1 MDKKELRKQVKVLKS
16 QYSLEQKV
24 EMSRPLWEELEQTDF
39 FKEARTVLLYW
50 SMDDEVF
57 THDYVCKW
65 AGEKTVLLPCVK
77 GDVLEL
83 RVFKGMESLQ
93 PGEAFGI
100 LEPVGELYTD
110 YDAIDLIVVPGVA
123 FDHRGNR
130 LGRGRGYYDKIL
142 KETQVARKVGICFGW
157 FLPMKQNMLLWFMWL
172 KIRKKQCC
180 MPIIFTPVSG
190 KNFFRSG
197 CKILPCG
204 SAARS
209 AEKSLSRPQ
218 PTAAIMASP

>member
-24 EMSRPLWEELEQTDF
+24 EMSRPLWKELEQTDF

-65 AGEKTVLLPCVK
+65 AGEKIVLLPCVK

-83 RVFKGMESLQ
+83 RVFNVM
-93 PGEAFGI
+93 
-100 LEPVGELYTD
+100 ELYTD

-123 FDHRGNR
+123 FDHHGNR

-142 KETQVARKVGICFGW
+142 KETRVARKVGICFG
-157 FLPMKQNMLLWFMWL
+157 FQFVEEV
-172 KIRKKQCC
+172 
-180 MPIIFTPVSG
+180 PVDELDVRMDLVIHG
-190 KNFFRSG
+190 
-197 CKILPCG
+197 I
-204 SAARS
+204 
-209 AEKSLSRPQ
+209 
-218 PTAAIMASP
+218 

>member
-1 MDKKELRKQVKVLKS
+1 MRKQVKVLKS

-24 EMSRPLWEELEQTDF
+24 EMSRPLWKELEQTDF

-100 LEPVGELYTD
+100 LEPVGELSHGLRR
-110 YDAIDLIVVPGVA
+110 DLELDCRA
-123 FDHRGNR
+123 
-130 LGRGRGYYDKIL
+130 GRGLLI
-142 KETQVARKVGICFGW
+142 ARES
-157 FLPMKQNMLLWFMWL
+157 
-172 KIRKKQCC
+172 
-180 MPIIFTPVSG
+180 SG
-190 KNFFRSG
+190 TRSRV
-197 CKILPCG
+197 L
-204 SAARS
+204 R
-209 AEKSLSRPQ
+209 
-218 PTAAIMASP
+218 

>member
-1 MDKKELRKQVKVLKS
+1 MILTIWNHWFSFTINAADQQIINQYIESGQYFTINRARQYGKTTLLYLLEKELRKQVKVLKS

-24 EMSRPLWEELEQTDF
+24 EMSRPLWKELEQTDF

-123 FDHRGNR
+123 FDRHGNR

-142 KETQVARKVGICFGW
+142 KETHVARKVGICFG
-157 FLPMKQNMLLWFMWL
+157 FQFVEEV
-172 KIRKKQCC
+172 
-180 MPIIFTPVSG
+180 PVDELDVRMDLVIHG
-190 KNFFRSG
+190 
-197 CKILPCG
+197 I
-204 SAARS
+204 
-209 AEKSLSRPQ
+209 
-218 PTAAIMASP
+218 

>member
-1 MDKKELRKQVKVLKS
+1 MRKQVKVLKS

-24 EMSRPLWEELEQTDF
+24 EMSRPLWKELEQTDF

-65 AGEKTVLLPCVK
+65 AGKKTVLLPCVK
-77 GDVLEL
+77 GDMLEL

-123 FDHRGNR
+123 FDRHGNR

-142 KETQVARKVGICFGW
+142 KETRGARKVGICFG
-157 FLPMKQNMLLWFMWL
+157 FQFVEEV
-172 KIRKKQCC
+172 
-180 MPIIFTPVSG
+180 PVDELDVRMDLVIHG
-190 KNFFRSG
+190 
-197 CKILPCG
+197 I
-204 SAARS
+204 
-209 AEKSLSRPQ
+209 
-218 PTAAIMASP
+218 

>member
-24 EMSRPLWEELEQTDF
+24 EMSRPLWKELEQTDF

-83 RVFKGMESLQ
+83 RAWNPCNRERLSAYWSLLVNCTR
-93 PGEAFGI
+93 I
-100 LEPVGELYTD
+100 TM
-110 YDAIDLIVVPGVA
+110 
-123 FDHRGNR
+123 R
-130 LGRGRGYYDKIL
+130 L
-142 KETQVARKVGICFGW
+142 T
-157 FLPMKQNMLLWFMWL
+157 
-172 KIRKKQCC
+172 
-180 MPIIFTPVSG
+180 
-190 KNFFRSG
+190 
-197 CKILPCG
+197 
-204 SAARS
+204 
-209 AEKSLSRPQ
+209 
-218 PTAAIMASP
+218 

>member
-1 MDKKELRKQVKVLKS
+1 M
-16 QYSLEQKV
+16 
-24 EMSRPLWEELEQTDF
+24 
-39 FKEARTVLLYW
+39 LLYW

-65 AGEKTVLLPCVK
+65 AGKKTVLLPCVK

-123 FDHRGNR
+123 FDRHGNR

-142 KETQVARKVGICFGW
+142 KETRVARKVGICFG
-157 FLPMKQNMLLWFMWL
+157 FQFVEEV
-172 KIRKKQCC
+172 
-180 MPIIFTPVSG
+180 PVDET
-190 KNFFRSG
+190 
-197 CKILPCG
+197 CG
-204 SAARS
+204 WTCGWIKGEFW
-209 AEKSLSRPQ
+209 EKSLKIGWLLGGCWVISV
-218 PTAAIMASP
+218 SPIPIARFNRVKNPVRLHGRAWGPLPREG

>member
-1 MDKKELRKQVKVLKS
+1 MDKKELRKQIKALKK
-16 QYSLEQKV
+16 QYSLEQKI
-24 EMSRPLWEELEQTDF
+24 EMSRPLWEELEGKAIFRD
-39 FKEARTVLLYW
+39 ARTVLLYW

-57 THDYVCKW
+57 TRDYVCKW

-83 RVFKGMESLQ
+83 RVFTGMESMQ

-123 FDHRGNR
+123 FDRRGNR

-142 KETQVARKVGICFGW
+142 KETHIARKVGICFG
-157 FLPMKQNMLLWFMWL
+157 FLLVEEV
-172 KIRKKQCC
+172 
-180 MPIIFTPVSG
+180 PVDELDVRMDFVISG
-190 KNFFRSG
+190 K
-197 CKILPCG
+197 
-204 SAARS
+204 
-209 AEKSLSRPQ
+209 
-218 PTAAIMASP
+218 

>member
-24 EMSRPLWEELEQTDF
+24 EMSRPLWKELEQTDF

-65 AGEKTVLLPCVK
+65 AGKKTVLLPCVK
-77 GDVLEL
+77 GDMLEL

-100 LEPVGELYTD
+100 LEPVGELYT
-110 YDAIDLIVVPGVA
+110 
-123 FDHRGNR
+123 
-130 LGRGRGYYDKIL
+130 
-142 KETQVARKVGICFGW
+142 TQ
-157 FLPMKQNMLLWFMWL
+157 L
-172 KIRKKQCC
+172 
-180 MPIIFTPVSG
+180 T
-190 KNFFRSG
+190 
-197 CKILPCG
+197 
-204 SAARS
+204 
-209 AEKSLSRPQ
+209 
-218 PTAAIMASP
+218 

>member
-1 MDKKELRKQVKVLKS
+1 MFKVLKS

-24 EMSRPLWEELEQTDF
+24 EMSRPLWKELEQTDF

-123 FDHRGNR
+123 FDRHGNR

-142 KETQVARKVGICFGW
+142 KETHVARKVGICFG
-157 FLPMKQNMLLWFMWL
+157 FQFVEEV
-172 KIRKKQCC
+172 
-180 MPIIFTPVSG
+180 PVDELDVRMDLVIHG
-190 KNFFRSG
+190 
-197 CKILPCG
+197 I
-204 SAARS
+204 
-209 AEKSLSRPQ
+209 
-218 PTAAIMASP
+218 

>member
-24 EMSRPLWEELEQTDF
+24 EMSRPLWKELEQTDF

-123 FDHRGNR
+123 FDRHGNR

-142 KETQVARKVGICFGW
+142 KETHVARKVGICFG
-157 FLPMKQNMLLWFMWL
+157 FQSLEEV
-172 KIRKKQCC
+172 
-180 MPIIFTPVSG
+180 PVDELDVRMDLVIHG
-190 KNFFRSG
+190 
-197 CKILPCG
+197 I
-204 SAARS
+204 
-209 AEKSLSRPQ
+209 
-218 PTAAIMASP
+218 